1 MFLFGKMKIIKLIS
15 VIIPILFSS
24 ELICQSV
31 EVVPYVGYMF
41 ASKLNTVEGEII
53 IDNGVN
59 YGLIFDAKVD
69 KEVIVKLMY
78 NRLYTKVQIIEEPFN
93 TIKNSFNMKVE
104 YFQGGAQFEL
114 EEGRFRPFG
123 AFTIGAALFN
133 PASEDINSEWRFP
146 FTVGGGIK
154 YYFFKKIG
162 MRLQWRFLIPVY
174 FSGSSLF
181 CGNERCL
188 RPTVRTAM
196 ESNC

>member
-1 MFLFGKMKIIKLIS
+1 MKIIKLIS

-41 ASKLNTVEGEII
+41 AGKLNTVEGEIN

-59 YGLIFDAKVD
+59 YGLIFDARVD
-69 KEVIVKLMY
+69 KEVIVELMY
-78 NRLYTKVQIIEEPFN
+78 NRLDTKVQIIEEPFN
-93 TIKNSFNMKVE
+93 KIKNSFNMKVE

-123 AFTIGAALFN
+123 AFTLGAALFN
-133 PASEDINSEWRFP
+133 PASEDINSEWRFS

-154 YYFFKKIG
+154 YYFFKN
-162 MRLQWRFLIPVY
+162 WREVTMEISH
-174 FSGSSLF
+174 SGLF
-181 CGNERCL
+181 
-188 RPTVRTAM
+188 
-196 ESNC
+196 